1 MKKINLLFVGSF
13 SADNFSSNQKS
24 EIDSKISGTVLSL
37 SNTYK
42 YFINYFSKRNS
53 YKLNKFDTSV
63 FRIKKYDKNHFSK
76 LNYLIRFVHNYLN
89 LILSIFFS
97 NRILINSSP
106 HGLAYLS
113 PLIFLSR
120 VLCKRS
126 VLRIFGGREPLN
138 VNFYL
143 KPFVFVSLI
152 CSSNVGIQSKNI
164 TRKYNEFF
172 SSKKFFWLPTARPM
186 PDYSYLK
193 KRHNLS
199 HKFKG
204 NFFYLGHIRKDKG
217 IDFLIEA
224 FNDERLSDFKLNLYG
239 PLWGQMGEKEI
250 YKLNIKGKKN
260 IFYHGSIEP
269 ESVYK
274 IISEQDALIFP
285 SISPAEG
292 YPGAVIEALLV
303 GTPVIASNWLHLKEF
318 LNDSNSIL
326 FEPYN
331 SNLIVTSVLEFAN
344 NKERR
349 ISLHR
354 GALKSSKT
362 MFSLQKQ
369 SQSLIDFLKI

>member
-1 MKKINLLFVGSF
+1 MSKINLLFVGSF
-13 SADNFSSNQKS
+13 SADNFSDNKKN

-37 SNTYK
+37 ANTYK
-42 YFINYFSKRNS
+42 YFKNYFSKRNS

-63 FRIKKYDKNHFSK
+63 FRLKNYEKNFFGKLKYFKRFIFNYIK
-76 LNYLIRFVHNYLN
+76 
-89 LILSIFFS
+89 LILGIFFS

-120 VLCKRS
+120 ILSKRS
-126 VLRIFGGREPLN
+126 VLRIFGGREPLD

-143 KPFVFVSLI
+143 KPFVLLSLI
-152 CSSNVGIQSKNI
+152 CSSYIGIQSKNI
-164 TRKYNEFF
+164 TKKYQKIFY
-172 SSKKFFWLPTARPM
+172 SQKYFWLPTARPR
-186 PDYSYLK
+186 PHNSYLK
-193 KRHNLS
+193 KRHHLS
-199 HKFKG
+199 KNFEG

-217 IDFLIEA
+217 IDFLIDA
-224 FNDERLSDFKLNLYG
+224 FTDKRLSNYKLNLYG
-239 PLWGQMGEKEI
+239 PLWGQMGKNEI
-250 YKLNIKGKKN
+250 YKLNLKNKKN

-269 ESVYK
+269 DKVYK

-292 YPGAVIEALLV
+292 YPGAVIESLLV

-331 SNLIVTSVLEFAN
+331 SYLIVNSVLEFAN

-349 ISLHR
+349 ISLHK

-362 MFSLQKQ
+362 MFSLKKQ